1 MCGIWAWIYG
11 EGAIPDHKTLW
22 EKGVKTLA
30 ARGPESDG
38 GAWKDISGVGTFC
51 FTRLAINGLTEQGNQ
66 PFEDAETVW
75 MCNGEIYNHAELEGR
90 CGYSSTSGS
99 DCEVL
104 GPWWRHSGKNLKDF
118 AQGLDGVF
126 ALALVD
132 RKSGDVIL
140 ARDPYGVRP
149 LFYIQRQNSLLV
161 ASERKALEA
170 FAEDDWIR
178 EFPPGEVWKYSEIE
192 PNEWV
197 LSRTKYHQVPYL
209 KVKDQSLERLRT
221 ELENAVEKRVENCER
236 PIAALLSGGID
247 SSLIAALVQR
257 SLQQKGKPWLRTFSI
272 GMKGG
277 TDLAYARKVA
287 DWIRSDHT
295 EVIVTEDE
303 MFHAIPE
310 VIRAIESYD
319 ITTVRASVGNYLVAK
334 AIREKSDCKVVF
346 NGDGAD
352 EVFGSYLYLK
362 NAPGDFEFESETRR
376 LVSEISKYDVLR
388 SDRSI
393 ASWGLEA
400 RTPFLDRQ
408 FVAVAMSYPT
418 ELRRPGG
425 ADERVEKQLLREAF
439 DDGVTLP
446 KEVLWRKKEA
456 FSDGVSQ
463 QEKSWF
469 QIIQEKLEENC
480 LVPDDWRELAKGW
493 NEKHFGI
500 QKMPEPPTPEAFFYR
515 WIYENYYGHTGDYW
529 PYWLPRWSGETTD
542 PSART
547 LKVYNSE

>member
-11 EGAIPDHKTLW
+11 QGTSPYDHKALW

-38 GAWKDISGVGTFC
+38 GAWKDIPGVGTFC
-51 FTRLAINGLTEQGNQ
+51 FTRLAINGLTETGNQ
-66 PFEDAETVW
+66 PFEDSELVW
-75 MCNGEIYNHAELEGR
+75 MCNGEIYNHGELEQR
-90 CGYSSTSGS
+90 CGHASVSGS

-104 GPWWRHSGKNLKDF
+104 GPWWRKSGKHLGEF
-118 AQGLDGVF
+118 AKGLDGVF
-126 ALALVD
+126 ALVLVD
-132 RKSGDVIL
+132 KAAGRMVV

-149 LFYIQRQNSLLV
+149 LFFVELGDETTPWGKNYMF
-161 ASERKALEA
+161 ASERKALEP
-170 FAEDDWIR
+170 FCGIDHRIY
-178 EFPPGEVWKYSEIE
+178 EFPPGEIWSFQLHFKGAQRSVEYQ
-192 PNEWV
+192 
-197 LSRTKYHQVPYL
+197 YHHVPYL
-209 KVKDQSLERLRT
+209 KVKDQRLDRLRM
-221 ELENAVEKRVENCER
+221 ELENAVDKRVENCER

-257 SLQQKGKPWLRTFSI
+257 NLQQKGKPCLRTFSI
-272 GMKGG
+272 GMAGG

-287 DWIRSDHT
+287 DWIRSEHT

-362 NAPGDFEFESETRR
+362 NAPGDWEFESETRR
-376 LVSEISKYDVLR
+376 LVSEISRYDVLR

-408 FVAVAMSYPT
+408 FVSVAMSYPT
-418 ELRRPGG
+418 ELRRPSS
-425 ADERVEKQLLREAF
+425 DRVEKQLLREAF

-480 LVPDDWRELAKGW
+480 LVPDDWQEIAKGW
-493 NEKHFGI
+493 RDPRPK
-500 QKMPEPPTPEAFFYR
+500 TPEAFFYR

-529 PYWLPRWSGETTD
+529 PFWLPRWSGETTD

-547 LKVYNSE
+547 LKVYSDD